1 MSKKRNREDIED
13 RCIAYRD
20 ARWGLGLRDD
30 DNQSTP
36 PRCVQDID
44 QLEYTVV
51 DGEIVYVAI
60 LEITRRDKHP
70 TIKNPPKSYFES
82 ILARYDKDFQG
93 RCAVQTAKVLG
104 CEAFCVVFDEDMKRL
119 WVYNLSQGFGF
130 NKELSREQYFKWLRN
145 KHETAIKKHKELIK

>member
-1 MSKKRNREDIED
+1 M
-13 RCIAYRD
+13 
-20 ARWGLGLRDD
+20 GLGLRDN

-82 ILARYDKDFQG
+82 ILARYDKDLTDVLFKQQ
-93 RCAVQTAKVLG
+93 RFWAAKLS
-104 CEAFCVVFDEDMKRL
+104 ALFSMK
-119 WVYNLSQGFGF
+119 
-130 NKELSREQYFKWLRN
+130 
-145 KHETAIKKHKELIK
+145 I